1 LLLLYNEFIE
11 QRNAGN
17 EMKEYK
23 FTIQAGKYIEEV
35 TVSATSKKR
44 AKIKVIG
51 MFGFGVKFI

>member
-1 LLLLYNEFIE
+1 MLLLYNEFIE
-11 QRNAGN
+11 RHNVGN

-23 FTIQAGKYIEEV
+23 FTIQAGQSIKDV
-35 TVSATSKKR
+35 TVLATSKKR